1 VEIWGTGSARR
12 EFLHVDDLADACVF
26 LMDHYSEP
34 GHVNVGT
41 GVDIT
46 IRELGE
52 TLRDVIHPTAELVFD
67 STKPDG
73 MARKVLDVDKLAA
86 LGWKAQIGFVEGVRS
101 TYDWYLAQSP
111 GTIRGLRQLA
121 LID

>member
-1 VEIWGTGSARR
+1 
-12 EFLHVDDLADACVF
+12 
-26 LMDHYSEP
+26 M
-34 GHVNVGT
+34 
-41 GVDIT
+41 DIT

-73 MARKVLDVDKLAA
+73 MARKVLDVDRLGA
-86 LGWKAQIGFVEGVRS
+86 LGWKAQIGLLEGVRA
-101 TYDWYLAQSP
+101 TYDWYLAQAP
-111 GTIRGLRQLA
+111 GTIRGMRLQSA